1 MSWHATARMYSGRP
15 DPEWDLPP
23 ELGSRLD
30 ELWMR
35 LPALD
40 ADPPEPPSLGYRG
53 YVVERPDGA
62 RYEGIPGTVTRGEER
77 RADRDGEFERLVLE
91 SQPG

>member
-1 MSWHATARMYSGRP
+1 MSWRARALLYSGRP
-15 DPEWDLPP
+15 DPEWELTDDL
-23 ELGSRLD
+23 GARLD

-35 LPALD
+35 LPALE
-40 ADPPEPPSLGYRG
+40 ADPPEPPPLGYRG

-62 RYEGIPGTVTRGEER
+62 RYEGVPGAIMRGDER

-91 SQPG
+91 SQPR